1 MAFLNQNKGF
11 TVKTP
16 LSFAHNFLEK
26 NPVLV
31 TVSGKWQFLNILA
44 KICNVVSKRLL

>member
-26 NPVLV
+26 KPCFGNCFWKMAVFEHF
-31 TVSGKWQFLNILA
+31 GKNMQ
-44 KICNVVSKRLL
+44 CC